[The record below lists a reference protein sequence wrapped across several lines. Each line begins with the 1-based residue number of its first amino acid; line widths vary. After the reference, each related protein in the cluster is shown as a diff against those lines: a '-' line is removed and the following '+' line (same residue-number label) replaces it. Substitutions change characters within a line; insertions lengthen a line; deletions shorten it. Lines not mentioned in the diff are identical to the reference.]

1 MKLVFEHQISME
13 IDVFDK
19 HYVKMFSLSEILKEF
34 KIEQEKKGSFACEK

>member
-1 MKLVFEHQISME
+1 MKLFFERRISME

-19 HYVKMFSLSEILKEF
+19 HYVKMFNLIEFLKEF